1 MKLKSIQLKNFR
13 RLEDIEIDFEERE
26 TLFVGPN
33 NSGKTSATIAFRS
46 FLERRPFKIHDFSVA
61 QIKAIDSFVL
71 EENGVVLPQI
81 TLDLWFSIDPD
92 SIAFGRAF
100 SLLPNISKEFD
111 EIGMRCIYGVRDAK
125 ELWNEYRST
134 FPEPDNGLNKKPLS
148 HFLKLENNLSRHF
161 ETRYSSLSREV
172 DGIAR
177 VAYDISGKPPATI
190 EWE

>member
-1 MKLKSIQLKNFR
+1 
-13 RLEDIEIDFEERE
+13 
-26 TLFVGPN
+26 
-33 NSGKTSATIAFRS
+33 
-46 FLERRPFKIHDFSVA
+46 
-61 QIKAIDSFVL
+61 
-71 EENGVVLPQI
+71 
-81 TLDLWFSIDPD
+81 
-92 SIAFGRAF
+92 
-100 SLLPNISKEFD
+100 
-111 EIGMRCIYGVRDAK
+111 MRCIYGVRDAK